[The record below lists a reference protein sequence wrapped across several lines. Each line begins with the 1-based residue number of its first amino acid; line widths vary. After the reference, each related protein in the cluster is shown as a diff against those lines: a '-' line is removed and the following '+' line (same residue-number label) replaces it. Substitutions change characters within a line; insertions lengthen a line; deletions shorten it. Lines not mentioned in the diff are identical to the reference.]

1 MRGKVKG
8 RVGLEEK
15 GMGKRKKRRGKG
27 GEEEKKE
34 GRGNRRREE
43 QKIDLKRIVKEEWEG
58 MVRRGGEEEDW
69 EGGDDWKG
77 RERGRNIGKRKGEEE
92 E

>member
-1 MRGKVKG
+1 MVDKGWRGKREG
-8 RVGLEEK
+8 RE
-15 GMGKRKKRRGKG
+15 
-27 GEEEKKE
+27 KE

-69 EGGDDWKG
+69 EEENG
-77 RERGRNIGKRKGEEE
+77 RGKRKRIDQRMGGEEE
-92 E
+92 SKREGREEEER